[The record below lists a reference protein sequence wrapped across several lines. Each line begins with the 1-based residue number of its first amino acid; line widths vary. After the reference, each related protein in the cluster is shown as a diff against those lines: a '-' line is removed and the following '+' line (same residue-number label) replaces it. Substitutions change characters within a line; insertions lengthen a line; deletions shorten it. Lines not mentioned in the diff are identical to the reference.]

1 MARPK
6 SAIHRNRQLNVALTA
21 TEFERVREAAQMLG
35 MTLVAYARARLLDES
50 MGSAAPMAAMD
61 RLALNQLKRIGNNLN
76 QMTRQLNALG
86 VASLNEIDLTLR
98 DVRELLRRMP

>member
-6 SAIHRNRQLNVALTA
+6 SATHRNRQLNVALTA
-21 TEFERVREAAQMLG
+21 TEFERVREAAQLLG

-98 DVRELLRRMP
+98 DVRELLRRMA

>member
-1 MARPK
+1 MVRPK

-21 TEFERVREAAQMLG
+21 TEFERVREAAQLLG

-50 MGSAAPMAAMD
+50 MGTVAPMAAMD

-76 QMTRQLNALG
+76 QMTRQLNTLG

-98 DVRELLRRMP
+98 DVRELLRRMA